1 MRAVIVGGGIAGLAA
16 ALALDR
22 IGAQS
27 SVHEAHPRS
36 GEDIGAFLTI
46 AGNGMRA
53 LDRLGA
59 AERVAGAGFALTDL
73 RLSGPGGEVVAERRL
88 DTPGDPLSRFRCLRR
103 ADLRR
108 ALYEEALYRG
118 VRVRRRERFTSPR
131 DDGNG
136 GVAAVFSGGGE
147 AAGDVLLGAD
157 GLGSTVRGHVA
168 PGQGGA
174 AGCRYAGQNIYYGY
188 TREHEP
194 PHASGRID
202 MIRGAGWFFGYTVS
216 PEGEVFWFARLSAR
230 ELARGELSA
239 PEPGVWARRLMPAL
253 GDAPVPARIVEA
265 TGDRVMATNAHD
277 IPPGGPWRKGKALL
291 IGDAAHA
298 ASPATGQGASMAA
311 EDAVVLA
318 KALRDRN
325 GVDAAL
331 TAYERV
337 RRHRVEENVRRSHA
351 MSRERPVDPVDPET
365 ARRDEE
371 ALTRALDWDTPLTDA
386 HSAQE

>member
-46 AGNGMRA
+46 AGNGIRA

-59 AERVAGAGFALTDL
+59 AERVAEAGFELTDL
-73 RLSGPGGEVVAERRL
+73 RLSGPGGEVLADRRL
-88 DTPGDPLSRFRCLRR
+88 DTDGDPLSRFRCLRR

-108 ALYEEALYRG
+108 ALHDEALSRG
-118 VRVRRRERFTSPR
+118 VRVRQRERFTSAR
-131 DDGNG
+131 SDGHG

-147 AAGDVLLGAD
+147 ATGDVLLGAD
-157 GLGSTVRGHVA
+157 GLGSSVRGHVA
-168 PGQGGA
+168 PGHGGA
-174 AGCRYAGQNIYYGY
+174 AGCRYAGQNVYYGY

-194 PHASGRID
+194 PHARGRID
-202 MIRGAGWFFGYTVS
+202 MIRGTGWSFGYTVS

-239 PEPGVWARRLMPAL
+239 PEPGAWARRLVPAL
-253 GDAPVPARIVEA
+253 GDAPVPVRIVEA

-277 IPPGGPWRKGKALL
+277 VPPGGPWRRGRALL

-318 KALRDRN
+318 KALRDN
-325 GVDAAL
+325 PGADAAL
-331 TAYERV
+331 AAYERA

-351 MSRERPVDPVDPET
+351 MSRERPVAPADPET
-365 ARRDEE
+365 ARREEE
-371 ALTRALDWDTPLTDA
+371 ALARALDWDTPLAEAHTDPA
-386 HSAQE
+386 